1 MIIHGRNL
9 IIKAGGVAIA
19 AAKSCD
25 ISVQCEEI
33 ETAGPST
40 GEWRTAITGRKS
52 WTVATNQLVMS
63 IVRPFSMVGTSV
75 SLNVSIE
82 GEVGLPFG
90 GFVDNV
96 NASGTFSGSP
106 QYIQGIFWDKTNKT
120 FVLKV
125 DVRGNI
131 VYYTS
136 WNVTG
141 YPYDPAD
148 YTSPNDGDVF
158 TYDSKNYV
166 YLNGNLHAERLTG
179 TANVVTWRVAGTVG
193 NLAQGS
199 FQFNG
204 NGALT
209 PASLPATT

>member
-33 ETAGPST
+33 ETASPST

-52 WTVATNQLVMS
+52 WSVSTNQLVTS
-63 IVRPFSMVGTSV
+63 IVIPFSMVGTSV

-96 NASGTFSGSP
+96 EVSEEGAYNS
-106 QYIQGIFWDKTNKT
+106 IVWDKTRKK
-120 FVLKV
+120 FLFK
-125 DVRGNI
+125 
-131 VYYTS
+131 YTS
-136 WNVTG
+136 HYTG
-141 YPYDPAD
+141 EVHYHLTTSGPYDMSG
-148 YTSPNDGDVF
+148 YTSPSDGDMFYYQGKVY
-158 TYDSKNYV
+158 TYY
-166 YLNGNLHAERLTG
+166 NGDLHAEKLTG
-179 TANVVTWRVAGTVG
+179 NANVVTWRVTGTVG

>member
-1 MIIHGRNL
+1 MILHGRNL

-25 ISVQCEEI
+25 ITVQSEEI
-33 ETAGPST
+33 EIASPST
-40 GEWRTAITGRKS
+40 GEWRTAIIGRKS
-52 WTVATNQLVMS
+52 WAISTNQLVTS

-75 SLNVSIE
+75 SLDVSIID
-82 GEVGLPFG
+82 EVGLPFA

-96 NASGTFSGSP
+96 AVGESGAYNS
-106 QYIQGIFWDKTNKT
+106 IVWDKTRKK
-120 FVLKV
+120 FLFK
-125 DVRGNI
+125 
-131 VYYTS
+131 YTS
-136 WNVTG
+136 HYTGEVTYYLTPSG
-141 YPYDPAD
+141 PYDMSGS
-148 YTSPNDGDVF
+148 TSPSDGSMFYTPDNAVY
-158 TYDSKNYV
+158 TYYS
-166 YLNGNLHAERLTG
+166 GNLHTEKLTG
-179 TANVVTWRVAGTVG
+179 TANIVTWRVAGTVG

>member
-33 ETAGPST
+33 ETASPST
-40 GEWRTAITGRKS
+40 GEWRTAIIGRKS
-52 WTVATNQLVMS
+52 WTISTNQLVTS

-75 SLNVSIE
+75 SLDVSIVD
-82 GEVGLPFG
+82 EVGLPFA

-96 NASGTFSGSP
+96 AVGESGS
-106 QYIQGIFWDKTNKT
+106 YNSIVWDKTRKK
-120 FVLKV
+120 FLFK
-125 DVRGNI
+125 
-131 VYYTS
+131 YTS
-136 WNVTG
+136 HYTGEVTYYLTPSG
-141 YPYDPAD
+141 PYDMSG
-148 YTSPNDGDVF
+148 YTSPSDGSMFYTPDNAVY
-158 TYDSKNYV
+158 TYYS
-166 YLNGNLHAERLTG
+166 GNLHTERLTG
-179 TANVVTWRVAGTVG
+179 SANVVAWRPQGTVG

>member
-25 ISVQCEEI
+25 INVQCEEI
-33 ETAGPST
+33 ETASPST

-52 WTVATNQLVMS
+52 WSISTNQLVTG
-63 IVRPFSMVGTSV
+63 IVRPIQMVGTSV
-75 SLNVSIE
+75 SLDMGIE
-82 GEVGLPFG
+82 GSLGLPFA

-96 NASGTFSGSP
+96 EVSEEGAYDS
-106 QYIQGIFWDKTNKT
+106 IVWDKTRKK
-120 FVLKV
+120 FLFK
-125 DVRGNI
+125 
-131 VYYTS
+131 YTS
-136 WNVTG
+136 HYTG
-141 YPYDPAD
+141 EVHYHLTTSGPYDMSG
-148 YTSPNDGDVF
+148 YTSPSDGSMFHTPDNTVY
-158 TYDSKNYV
+158 TYYNE
-166 YLNGNLHAERLTG
+166 NLHVEKLTG
-179 TANVVTWRVAGTVG
+179 NANVVTWRVTGTVG

>member
-1 MIIHGRNL
+1 MILHGRNL

-33 ETAGPST
+33 DTASPST

-52 WTVATNQLVMS
+52 WTVATNQLVTS

-75 SLNVSIE
+75 SLDVSIK
-82 GEVGLPFG
+82 GEAGLPFA

-96 NASGTFSGSP
+96 EVSEEGAYNS
-106 QYIQGIFWDKTNKT
+106 IVWDKTRKK
-120 FVLKV
+120 FLFK
-125 DVRGNI
+125 
-131 VYYTS
+131 YTS
-136 WNVTG
+136 HYTG
-141 YPYDPAD
+141 EVHYHLTTSGPYDMSG
-148 YTSPNDGDVF
+148 YTSPSDGDMFYYQGKVY
-158 TYDSKNYV
+158 TYY
-166 YLNGNLHAERLTG
+166 NGNLHAEKLTG
-179 TANVVTWRVAGTVG
+179 SANVVNWRVTGTVG